1 MGREESGQS
10 RIVAF
15 VEQAHGAGD
24 GRLTG
29 GGVDLT
35 GQSETRQGVL
45 EHAHVANANLPAFEA
60 GGVEHVDRQGEHFR
74 FSQRPRCPDEFHTV
88 LEELAVAAGLEFLV
102 PVALSVVRQTERLG
116 VHAHL
121 FGDHAHDGRR
131 EFRAQGQVSLTLV
144 LKGIELIDDARAGL
158 GGEQLER
165 FKHRGLDPR
174 KTVALSHIFEQV
186 LQRQPSLH
194 RRRREVP
201 SSAWPLHHQV
211 PRAVQASR
219 PLRLQ
224 HGSQNGFPTTL
235 LPRQP
240 RPRGPRRPPSPTL
253 QHRSFR

>member
-1 MGREESGQS
+1 MRALEGVRHWPGQDRAFEEGSQS

-35 GQSETRQGVL
+35 GKSETRQCVL
-45 EHAHVANANLPAFEA
+45 EHAHVANANLPALKA
-60 GGVEHVDRQGEHFR
+60 GGMEHVDRQGEHFG

-131 EFRAQGQVSLTLV
+131 EFRAQGQVALTLV
-144 LKGIELIDDARAGL
+144 LKRIELIDDARAGL
-158 GGEQLER
+158 GGEQLKR
-165 FKHRGLDPR
+165 FKHGVWTLEKPWRWATSSSR
-174 KTVALSHIFEQV
+174 C
-186 LQRQPSLH
+186 
-194 RRRREVP
+194 
-201 SSAWPLHHQV
+201 SSANRRFIAAGVKSRV
-211 PRAVQASR
+211 PRGR
-219 PLRLQ
+219 C
-224 HGSQNGFPTTL
+224 TMK
-235 LPRQP
+235 LPVGRC
-240 RPRGPRRPPSPTL
+240 S
-253 QHRSFR
+253 